1 LFIVKAF
8 SFQLSASQCF
18 FSIVDPLPAI
28 AHGNPFQQH
37 SAAFFDVPPYMPLG
51 EIPGEAGGLEIF
63 ELILCTTLLT
73 ELVSVH
79 IELPAY
85 LIQCVSS

>member
-1 LFIVKAF
+1 MSLGAKSLLDSYALG
-8 SFQLSASQCF
+8 LSASEYF

-28 AHGNPFQQH
+28 AYGNPFYQH

-63 ELILCTTLLT
+63 VGGSSLPLTLGR
-73 ELVSVH
+73 S
-79 IELPAY
+79 IFCFF
-85 LIQCVSS
+85 I